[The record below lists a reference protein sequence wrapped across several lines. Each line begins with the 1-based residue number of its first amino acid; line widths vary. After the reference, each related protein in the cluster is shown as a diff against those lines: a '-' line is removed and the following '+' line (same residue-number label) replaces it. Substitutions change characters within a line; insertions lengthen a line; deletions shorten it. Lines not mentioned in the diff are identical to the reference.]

1 MISEVDENMSGSIDF
16 AEFLK
21 VLLLLVRRGLGR
33 FHDLTRAKCTYLIS
47 NSLSS
52 PTYHNDPPTLLAVG
66 DRESEGAS
74 REF

>member
-33 FHDLTRAKCTYLIS
+33 FHDLTRAICAYLIS
-47 NSLSS
+47 NSLISV
-52 PTYHNDPPTLLAVG
+52 PPLHITIHRLYLP
-66 DRESEGAS
+66 
-74 REF
+74 